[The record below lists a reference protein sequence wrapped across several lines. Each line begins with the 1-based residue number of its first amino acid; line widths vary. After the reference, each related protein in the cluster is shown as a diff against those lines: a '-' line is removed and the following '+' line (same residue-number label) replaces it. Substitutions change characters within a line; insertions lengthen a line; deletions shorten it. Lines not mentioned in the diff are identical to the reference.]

1 MRFQST
7 LPLRGATKHETG
19 DSKTRYISIHAPLA
33 GSDIGVCLVSGILM
47 NFNPRSPCGER
58 PGTSVSLIKPA
69 TFQSTLPLRGATP
82 VVMRFIPFYLISIHA
97 PLAGSDALIDR
108 AVDVNIQFQSTLPLR
123 GATLPPGNIATAIE
137 FQSTLPLRGAT
148 HRTDSKRHQHKIS
161 IHAPLAGSDCRV
173 FLTYSSIIISIHAP
187 LAGSDRHAGE

>member
-58 PGTSVSLIKPA
+58 HYPDAYLSHCSDFNPRSPCGERPPEALAFWIA
-69 TFQSTLPLRGATP
+69 LLFQSTLPLRGATSRLRAYAFTKDDFNPRSPCGERP
-82 VVMRFIPFYLISIHA
+82 VLRIPSQIGRIFQSTLPLRGATVVIYVFAQVILISIHA
-97 PLAGSDALIDR
+97 PLAGSD
-108 AVDVNIQFQSTLPLR
+108 P
-123 GATLPPGNIATAIE
+123 TA
-137 FQSTLPLRGAT
+137 R
-148 HRTDSKRHQHKIS
+148 
-161 IHAPLAGSDCRV
+161 
-173 FLTYSSIIISIHAP
+173 
-187 LAGSDRHAGE
+187 